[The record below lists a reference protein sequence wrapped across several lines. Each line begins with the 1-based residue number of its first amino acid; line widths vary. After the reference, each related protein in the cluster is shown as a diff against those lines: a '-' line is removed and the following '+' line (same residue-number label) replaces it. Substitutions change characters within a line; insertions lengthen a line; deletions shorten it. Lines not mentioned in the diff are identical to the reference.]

1 MRFNQVNPEKF
12 VEPLHGKP
20 ANGRGAWTRTGIGFD
35 YRYMINPETQPRI
48 GTVCERSLDHW
59 AVGAG
64 TWAIQSRLIALEYLP
79 PIANAEWGIFGPKTE
94 AAVSTFQQGNL
105 DPAGKGVRLAVDGT
119 VGRSDARALF
129 TPLIKVAQAD
139 YHIPDDLLLG
149 ETNHESRLDPGALV
163 LHLLRLDPG
172 LPGRGPGDV
181 PDQLQGQRR
190 YLLGPGLRPGVL
202 PGVVGKAAARVP
214 RHVRGPVP
222 GPAPAGALG
231 RRRVRPQQPERGDHL
246 GSHRQSSD
254 RDGCRLCQRGQG
266 GSVLTVGDSQ
276 GISVKLFPY

>member
-149 ETNHESRLDPGALV
+149 ETNHESRLDPGALGYFIYYGSTLDYRGV
-163 LHLLRLDPG
+163 DRGMSQINSKANAGISWAQAFDPVFSLEWSAKRLREYHDTFAV
-172 LPGRGPGDV
+172 RY
-181 PDQLQGQRR
+181 PDQPQQ
-190 YLLGPGLRPGVL
+190 VL
-202 PGVVGKAAARVP
+202 WDAAVCAHNNPSAATIWARTGNPPTETAAAYVS
-214 RHVRGPVP
+214 G
-222 GPAPAGALG
+222 
-231 RRRVRPQQPERGDHL
+231 
-246 GSHRQSSD
+246 
-254 RDGCRLCQRGQG
+254 
-266 GSVLTVGDSQ
+266 
-276 GISVKLFPY
+276 VKMARY